1 MIPHITTGSGGTK
14 RLVHYLFGPGEHNEH
29 TDQHLVASW
38 NNFAPDPGPQPD
50 PATEAK
56 LAAQLDLPVNALP
69 QGQRPTET
77 NWHCSVRTAPTDRL
91 LTDDEW
97 ADIARR
103 VVAAAGI
110 APDGDTKACRWIA
123 VRHAPD
129 HIHIAATLVR
139 QDGRVARRSYDRK
152 AVQAA
157 CRTIEEDYG
166 LRQLHPGDG
175 TAPQRATSPEHFK
188 AERLGRTQTAR
199 DELREAVR
207 QAKAAARD
215 EAHFFT
221 LLEGTGMKVRPRQ
234 APSGDITGYSV
245 AHPSDTNAAGEPI
258 YYSGS
263 KLSPDLSL
271 PEIRKHLAAQDQAAP
286 TADPWHAAADA
297 ARHTLAVL
305 DSDDDAGAQAH
316 LAAFGELLD
325 TTTFAAPTV
334 NQAELRAA
342 AKAFHRATRST
353 IRAEHQQ
360 AAALRRA
367 AKDLIYTA
375 TSGQDGTGL
384 AVLLS
389 IAILI
394 TRAAMHWHQVRDH
407 QQQQAAAQQALAH
420 LTTAYEQ
427 TARPTLTALAR
438 SAPRADATRRYEAA
452 LRQAIPEHA
461 DHILAD
467 PAWAALTATLAQ
479 TEKTGDNPRRT
490 LQDAAEQRELTT
502 AQSPAEVLHWRITAT
517 TSKRQQA
524 AKARSTG
531 LIAPARSTGLIA
543 PAPAAPPA
551 PLPAPIPPTP
561 QQRR

>member
-1 MIPHITTGSGGTK
+1 MIPHITTGSGGTQ

-38 NNFAPDPGPQPD
+38 NGFAPDPGPQPD

-69 QGQRPTET
+69 PGQRPTET

-139 QDGRVARRSYDRK
+139 QDGRVARRNYDRK

-188 AERLGRTQTAR
+188 AERLGRTRPAR

-215 EAHFFT
+215 EAQFFT
-221 LLEGTGMKVRPRQ
+221 LLEGTGMKVKPRQ

-245 AHPSDTNAAGEPI
+245 AHPSDINAAGEPI

-271 PEIRKHLAAQDQAAP
+271 PEIRKHLAAQDKPAP
-286 TADPWHAAADA
+286 TDNPWHAAADA
-297 ARHTLAVL
+297 ARHALAVL

-325 TTTFAAPTV
+325 TTTFAAPSV
-334 NQAELRAA
+334 SKAELRAA
-342 AKAFHRATRST
+342 AAAFHRATRST
-353 IRAEHQQ
+353 IRADHQQ

-389 IAILI
+389 VAILI
-394 TRAAMHWHQVRDH
+394 TRAAMHWHLVRDH
-407 QQQQAAAQQALAH
+407 QQQQAAAQQTLTH
-420 LTTAYEQ
+420 LRAAYEQ
-427 TARPTLTALAR
+427 TARPVLTALAR
-438 SAPRADATRRYEAA
+438 SAPRPDATRRYEAA

-461 DHILAD
+461 DRILAD
-467 PAWAALTATLAQ
+467 PAWPALTATLAQ
-479 TEKTGDNPRRT
+479 AEKAGGNPHRVLR
-490 LQDAAEQRELTT
+490 DAAELRELVT

-524 AKARSTG
+524 ATARSTSTTG
-531 LIAPARSTGLIA
+531 QAPTT
-543 PAPAAPPA
+543 PPA
-551 PLPAPIPPTP
+551 PLQVPIPPSP
-561 QQRR
+561 QRRR

>member
-1 MIPHITTGSGGTK
+1 M
-14 RLVHYLFGPGEHNEH
+14 FGPGEHNEH

-69 QGQRPTET
+69 PGQRPTET

-139 QDGRVARRSYDRK
+139 QDGRVARRDFDRK

-157 CRTIEEDYG
+157 CRTIEADYG
-166 LRQLHPGDG
+166 LRQLNRGDG
-175 TAPQRATSPEHFK
+175 TAPKRATSPEHFK
-188 AERLGRTQTAR
+188 AERLGRTRPAR

-215 EAHFFT
+215 EAQFFA
-221 LLEGTGMKVRPRQ
+221 LLEGTGMKVKPRQ

-271 PEIRKHLAAQDQAAP
+271 PEIRKHLAAQDQPAAP
-286 TADPWHAAADA
+286 TANPWHAAADA

-316 LAAFGELLD
+316 LAAFGDLLD

-334 NQAELRAA
+334 SQAELRAA

-375 TSGQDGTGL
+375 TSGQDSTGL

-394 TRAAMHWHQVRDH
+394 TRSAIHWHQVRDH
-407 QQQQAAAQQALAH
+407 QQQQAAAQQAFVH

-438 SAPRADATRRYEAA
+438 STPRPDATRRYEAV
-452 LRQAIPEHA
+452 LHQAIPEHA
-461 DHILAD
+461 DRILSD
-467 PAWAALTATLAQ
+467 PAWPALAATLAQ
-479 TEKTGDNPRRT
+479 TEKTGDNLHRALRN
-490 LQDAAEQRELTT
+490 AAEQRELST
-502 AQSPAEVLHWRITAT
+502 AQSPAEVLHWRITGT
-517 TSKRQQA
+517 TSKRQQTA
-524 AKARSTG
+524 TARSTST
-531 LIAPARSTGLIA
+531 IAQATTA
-543 PAPAAPPA
+543 PRTPLPTPIPPA
-551 PLPAPIPPTP
+551 PH
-561 QQRR
+561 RRR